1 MKKISPNQLIVNTS
15 RALLYLIFI
24 LTSILIAQIIWWFA
38 KPIGYNSIENPALN
52 TAKSQDF
59 AQAIINRAA
68 FGIYVE
74 EHAAV
79 PTINVKVI
87 GVYAAGPDNSV
98 AFLQVDDK
106 HIIASIGDT
115 VLEGKIK
122 AITPTGIILTSQNQ
136 DISIQIGG
144 SNAMSNTPPSVS
156 SAASTAQVNSYG
168 NSNNTNSNVNNAH
181 PNDSQPTPP
190 PTIPPANNGT
200 DGQPAN
206 ANAPNNPDETLAAK
220 RQKMIQEFQQQNS
233 TNNQN

>member
-15 RALLYLIFI
+15 LALRYLVFI
-24 LTSILIAQIIWWFA
+24 LTSILIAQIIWWLA

-79 PTINVKVI
+79 PTINLKVI

-136 DISIQIGG
+136 DVSIQIGG

-156 SAASTAQVNSYG
+156 SAASTAQVNSYN
-168 NSNNTNSNVNNAH
+168 NSNNTNSNVNNGH
-181 PNDSQPTPP
+181 PNDSQPITPP
-190 PTIPPANNGT
+190 NIPPANNGS
-200 DGQPAN
+200 DNQPAN

>member
-1 MKKISPNQLIVNTS
+1 MKKINPNQLIVNTS
-15 RALLYLIFI
+15 RALRYLVFI
-24 LTSILIAQIIWWFA
+24 LTSILLAQIIWWFI
-38 KPIGYNSIENPALN
+38 KPLGYNSIENPALN

-79 PTINVKVI
+79 PTINLKVI

-115 VLEGKIK
+115 VLEGKLK

-136 DISIQIGG
+136 DVNIQIGG
-144 SNAMSNTPPSVS
+144 SNAMSNTPSNAPQQT
-156 SAASTAQVNSYG
+156 STAPVNSYTPPK
-168 NSNNTNSNVNNAH
+168 SNNNNLDNGN
-181 PNDSQPTPP
+181 PNDSQPAGAPNT
-190 PTIPPANNGT
+190 PPANNGT

-206 ANAPNNPDETLAAK
+206 ANAPNNPDETLTAK

>member
-15 RALLYLIFI
+15 RTLRYLVFI
-24 LTSILIAQIIWWFA
+24 LTSILLAQIIWWFI
-38 KPIGYNSIENPALN
+38 KPLGYNSIENPALN

-68 FGIYVE
+68 FGVYVE

-79 PTINVKVI
+79 PTINLKVI

-98 AFLQVDDK
+98 AFLQIDDK
-106 HIIASIGDT
+106 HIIAEIGDT

-122 AITPTGIILTSQNQ
+122 AITPTGIILTSQSQ
-136 DISIQIGG
+136 DVSIQIGG
-144 SNAMSNTPPSVS
+144 SNAMSNTPSNTPPQ
-156 SAASTAQVNSYG
+156 ASPVPVNSYNSPKG
-168 NSNNTNSNVNNAH
+168 NSNNLDNGN
-181 PNDSQPTPP
+181 PNDSQPTTPP
-190 PTIPPANNGT
+190 NIPQVNNGT
-200 DGQPAN
+200 DTQPTN

>member
-15 RALLYLIFI
+15 RALRYLVFI
-24 LTSILIAQIIWWFA
+24 LTAILIAQIIWWFA

-79 PTINVKVI
+79 PTINLKVI

-136 DISIQIGG
+136 DVSIQIGG

-156 SAASTAQVNSYG
+156 SAASTAQVNSFN
-168 NSNNTNSNVNNAH
+168 NSNNSNVNNSH
-181 PNDSQPTPP
+181 PNDSQPTTTPP
-190 PTIPPANNGT
+190 IPPANNGT

>member
-15 RALLYLIFI
+15 RALRYLVFI

-79 PTINVKVI
+79 PTINLKVI

-136 DISIQIGG
+136 DVSIQIGG

-156 SAASTAQVNSYG
+156 SAASTAQVNPLN
-168 NSNNTNSNVNNAH
+168 NSNNINVNNSH
-181 PNDSQPTPP
+181 PNDSQPTTPP
-190 PTIPPANNGT
+190 PIPPANNGT

>member
-15 RALLYLIFI
+15 RALRYLVFI

-38 KPIGYNSIENPALN
+38 NPIGYNSIENPAIN

-79 PTINVKVI
+79 PTINLKVI

-106 HIIASIGDT
+106 HLIASIGDT

-136 DISIQIGG
+136 DVSIQIGG

-156 SAASTAQVNSYG
+156 SAASTAQVNSFN
-168 NSNNTNSNVNNAH
+168 NSNNSNVNNSH
-181 PNDSQPTPP
+181 PNDSQPTTPP
-190 PTIPPANNGT
+190 PIPPANNGT

>member
-15 RALLYLIFI
+15 RALRYLVFI

-38 KPIGYNSIENPALN
+38 NPIGYNSIENPAIN

-79 PTINVKVI
+79 PTINLKVI

-136 DISIQIGG
+136 DVSIQIGG

-156 SAASTAQVNSYG
+156 SAASTAQVNSFN
-168 NSNNTNSNVNNAH
+168 NSNNSNVNNSH
-181 PNDSQPTPP
+181 PNDSQPTTPP
-190 PTIPPANNGT
+190 PIPPANNGT

>member
-15 RALLYLIFI
+15 RALRYLVFI

-79 PTINVKVI
+79 PTINLKVI

-122 AITPTGIILTSQNQ
+122 AITPTGIILISQNQ
-136 DISIQIGG
+136 DVNIQIGG

-156 SAASTAQVNSYG
+156 SAASTTQVNSYN
-168 NSNNTNSNVNNAH
+168 NSNNSNSNGNNGN
-181 PNDSQPTPP
+181 PNNSQPTTPP
-190 PTIPPANNGT
+190 NIPPANNGT

>member
-15 RALLYLIFI
+15 RALRYLVFI
-24 LTSILIAQIIWWFA
+24 LTAILIAQIIWWFA

-79 PTINVKVI
+79 PTINLKVI

-136 DISIQIGG
+136 DVSIQIGG

-156 SAASTAQVNSYG
+156 SAASTTQVNSYN
-168 NSNNTNSNVNNAH
+168 NSNNSNSNGNNGN
-181 PNDSQPTPP
+181 PNNSQPTTPP
-190 PTIPPANNGT
+190 NIPPANNGT

>member
-15 RALLYLIFI
+15 RALRYLVFI

-79 PTINVKVI
+79 PTINLKVI

-136 DISIQIGG
+136 EVSIQIGG

-156 SAASTAQVNSYG
+156 SAASTAQVNSFN
-168 NSNNTNSNVNNAH
+168 NSNNSNVNNSH
-181 PNDSQPTPP
+181 PNDSQPTTPP
-190 PTIPPANNGT
+190 PIPPANNGT

-220 RQKMIQEFQQQNS
+220 RQKLIQEFQQQNS

>member
-15 RALLYLIFI
+15 RALRYLVFI
-24 LTSILIAQIIWWFA
+24 LTAILIAQIIWWFA

-79 PTINVKVI
+79 PTINLKVI

-136 DISIQIGG
+136 DVNIQIGG

-156 SAASTAQVNSYG
+156 SAASTAQVNSYN
-168 NSNNTNSNVNNAH
+168 NSNNSNSNGNNGN
-181 PNDSQPTPP
+181 PNNSQPTTPP
-190 PTIPPANNGT
+190 NIPPANNGT

>member
-1 MKKISPNQLIVNTS
+1 M
-15 RALLYLIFI
+15 
-24 LTSILIAQIIWWFA
+24 IAQIIWWFA

-79 PTINVKVI
+79 PTINLKVI

-136 DISIQIGG
+136 DVSIQIGG

-156 SAASTAQVNSYG
+156 SAASTAQVNSFN
-168 NSNNTNSNVNNAH
+168 NSNNSNVNNSH
-181 PNDSQPTPP
+181 PNDSQPTTPP
-190 PTIPPANNGT
+190 PIPPANNGT

>member
-15 RALLYLIFI
+15 RALRYLVFI

-68 FGIYVE
+68 FGVYVE

-79 PTINVKVI
+79 PTINLKVI

-136 DISIQIGG
+136 DVSIQIGG

-156 SAASTAQVNSYG
+156 SAASTAQVNSFN
-168 NSNNTNSNVNNAH
+168 NSNNSNVNNSH
-181 PNDSQPTPP
+181 PNDSQPTTPP
-190 PTIPPANNGT
+190 PIPPANNGT

>member
-1 MKKISPNQLIVNTS
+1 VL
-15 RALLYLIFI
+15 
-24 LTSILIAQIIWWFA
+24 
-38 KPIGYNSIENPALN
+38 NS
-52 TAKSQDF
+52 AKSQDF

-68 FGIYVE
+68 FGVYVE
-74 EHAAV
+74 ERVAV
-79 PTINVKVI
+79 PTINLKVI

-136 DISIQIGG
+136 DVSIQIGG
-144 SNAMSNTPPSVS
+144 SNAMSNTPSNTPPQ
-156 SAASTAQVNSYG
+156 ASPAPVNSYNSPKG
-168 NSNNTNSNVNNAH
+168 NSNNVENGN
-181 PNDSQPTPP
+181 PNDSQATMPP
-190 PTIPPANNGT
+190 NTPPANNGT

-206 ANAPNNPDETLAAK
+206 ANAPNSPDETLAAK

>member
-15 RALLYLIFI
+15 RALRYLVFI

-79 PTINVKVI
+79 PTINLKVI

-136 DISIQIGG
+136 DVSIQIGG

-156 SAASTAQVNSYG
+156 SAASTAQVNSFN
-168 NSNNTNSNVNNAH
+168 NSNNSNVNNSH
-181 PNDSQPTPP
+181 PNDSQPTTPP
-190 PTIPPANNGT
+190 PIPPANNGT

>member
-15 RALLYLIFI
+15 RALRYLVFI
-24 LTSILIAQIIWWFA
+24 LTSILIAQILWWFA
-38 KPIGYNSIENPALN
+38 KPIGYNSIENPVLN
-52 TAKSQDF
+52 SAKSQDF

-68 FGIYVE
+68 FGVYVE
-74 EHAAV
+74 ERVAV
-79 PTINVKVI
+79 PTINLKVI

-136 DISIQIGG
+136 DVSIQIGG
-144 SNAMSNTPPSVS
+144 SNAMSNTPSNTPPQ
-156 SAASTAQVNSYG
+156 ASPAPVNSYNSPKG
-168 NSNNTNSNVNNAH
+168 NSNNVENGN
-181 PNDSQPTPP
+181 PNDSQATMPP
-190 PTIPPANNGT
+190 NTPPANNGT

-206 ANAPNNPDETLAAK
+206 ANAPNSPDETLAAK